1 MPSRVG
7 AKGKRENNIVI
18 HNVIVHYIL
27 IFENNSLA
35 LFVWI
40 EFLDVSLNFV
50 CEVPYLCPPSPSPVK
65 NPSCKGVLGIELL
78 AFCPLQY

>member
-1 MPSRVG
+1 MPSHGG

-27 IFENNSLA
+27 TFENIALA

-40 EFLDVSLNFV
+40 EFLDVPLNFV
-50 CEVPYLCPPSPSPVK
+50 CELPYLCPLVPA
-65 NPSCKGVLGIELL
+65 LL
-78 AFCPLQY
+78 RTLAARESYK